1 MKRLKI
7 RSTRAPAAARG
18 DLTRTSYAFA
28 SDLAPAKSEL
38 IDGASGYLNFGFSH
52 AILAL
57 VTGATLAIAGCT
69 LGPRVAPTA
78 PDPTTGSAMSAD
90 QAAISAHLSELERK
104 ISTLENRLGH
114 GHGALKEGS
123 TLLVDGGGQESV
135 LERLR
140 RLEKELA
147 GAKATYVAKTS
158 ETDLLRDRLTI
169 ANTRSDGLAAQSD
182 SLSRVRDDLV
192 TAQQEL
198 AERKAIIVKLDEQIA
213 ATELQRLRVEQR
225 YYTVAAG
232 LLRLPAGQ
240 SQELIDLQTQVRKQ
254 VKEVEQ

>member
-1 MKRLKI
+1 MNRQKI
-7 RSTRAPAAARG
+7 ISTRASAAARG
-18 DLTRTSYAFA
+18 NNTRTSYALTT
-28 SDLAPAKSEL
+28 DLTPAKSEL
-38 IDGASGYLNFGFSH
+38 IDGASGFFNLRFPH

-57 VTGATLAIAGCT
+57 FTGATLAIAGCT
-69 LGPRVAPTA
+69 LEPRVAPMA
-78 PDPTTGSAMSAD
+78 PDSTTGSAMSAD
-90 QAAISAHLSELERK
+90 QAAIANHLSELERK
-104 ISTLENRLGH
+104 ITTLEKRLGH

-123 TLLVDGGGQESV
+123 TLVVDGGGQESV

-140 RLEKELA
+140 RLERELA
-147 GAKATYVAKTS
+147 GAKANYVAKTT
-158 ETDLLRDRLTI
+158 ETDLLRDRLSI

-198 AERKAIIVKLDEQIA
+198 AERKTIIFKLDEQLA

>member
-1 MKRLKI
+1 MTFMKIVRSPTCSAKI
-7 RSTRAPAAARG
+7 STARMVAHSSTHNRNAVVDVASTIPKMTFPHAA
-18 DLTRTSYAFA
+18 
-28 SDLAPAKSEL
+28 
-38 IDGASGYLNFGFSH
+38 
-52 AILAL
+52 LAL
-57 VTGATLAIAGCT
+57 LAGAAVAVAGCT
-69 LGPRVAPTA
+69 LERRAQNNVPEVTA
-78 PDPTTGSAMSAD
+78 TTGSSSSPD
-90 QAAISAHLSELERK
+90 QATIAAHLMELERK
-104 ISTLENRLGH
+104 ISTLEKRLGH
-114 GHGALKEGS
+114 GHGALKDGP

-140 RLEKELA
+140 RLEMELA
-147 GAKATYVAKTS
+147 KAKAAYSAKTS

-169 ANTRSDGLAAQSD
+169 ANTRGDGLAAQSD

-198 AERKAIIVKLDEQIA
+198 AERKATIATLDEQLA
-213 ATELQRLRVEQR
+213 ATELQRLRIEQR

-232 LLRLPAGQ
+232 LLRLPTGQ

>member
-1 MKRLKI
+1 MNRRTI
-7 RSTRAPAAARG
+7 IPTRASINVR
-18 DLTRTSYAFA
+18 S
-28 SDLAPAKSEL
+28 AKSERD
-38 IDGASGYLNFGFSH
+38 DGMPTSFHLRIPH
-52 AILAL
+52 ALLAVL
-57 VTGATLAIAGCT
+57 TGAAIAIAGCT
-69 LGPRVAPTA
+69 LEPRKAHPA
-78 PDPTTGSAMSAD
+78 PDSTPASTMSAD
-90 QAAISAHLSELERK
+90 QAAIAAHLSELEQK
-104 ISTLENRLGH
+104 ISALEKRLGH
-114 GHGALKEGS
+114 GHGALKAGP

-147 GAKATYVAKTS
+147 GAKANYVAKTS

-198 AERKAIIVKLDEQIA
+198 AERKAIIVKLDEQLA

>member
-1 MKRLKI
+1 MTFMKIVRSYECSAKI
-7 RSTRAPAAARG
+7 STARMVAHSSTHNRNAVVDVASTIPKMTFPHAA
-18 DLTRTSYAFA
+18 
-28 SDLAPAKSEL
+28 
-38 IDGASGYLNFGFSH
+38 
-52 AILAL
+52 LAL
-57 VTGATLAIAGCT
+57 LAGAALAVAGCT
-69 LGPRVAPTA
+69 LERRAQNNVPDATA
-78 PDPTTGSAMSAD
+78 TTGSSSSPD
-90 QAAISAHLSELERK
+90 QATIAAHLMELERK
-104 ISTLENRLGH
+104 ISTLEKRLGH
-114 GHGALKEGS
+114 GHGALKDGP

-140 RLEKELA
+140 RLEMELA
-147 GAKATYVAKTS
+147 KAKAAYSAKTS

-169 ANTRSDGLAAQSD
+169 ANTRGDGLAAQSD

-198 AERKAIIVKLDEQIA
+198 AERKATIATLDEQLA
-213 ATELQRLRVEQR
+213 ATELQRLRIEQR

-232 LLRLPAGQ
+232 LLRLPTGQ

>member
-1 MKRLKI
+1 MNFIKI
-7 RSTRAPAAARG
+7 VRSHPCFKKISAAHMATNHR
-18 DLTRTSYAFA
+18 
-28 SDLAPAKSEL
+28 SDLVDITSTIPKMT
-38 IDGASGYLNFGFSH
+38 FPH
-52 AILAL
+52 AALAL
-57 VTGATLAIAGCT
+57 LTGVALAVAGCT
-69 LGPRVAPTA
+69 LESRTQHHV
-78 PDPTTGSAMSAD
+78 PDTTSPIGSSLSPD
-90 QAAISAHLSELERK
+90 QATIAAHLMELEKK
-104 ISTLENRLGH
+104 ISTLEKRLGH
-114 GHGALKEGS
+114 GHGALKDGP

-140 RLEKELA
+140 RLEMELA
-147 GAKATYVAKTS
+147 KAKAAYSAKTS

-182 SLSRVRDDLV
+182 SLSRVRDDLI

-198 AERKAIIVKLDEQIA
+198 AERKATIATLDEQLA
-213 ATELQRLRVEQR
+213 ATELQRLRIEQR

-232 LLRLPAGQ
+232 LLRLPTGQ